1 MVQSSTR
8 PPNLI
13 KSANRVPAFV
23 AGMEYLDVFCH
34 NFLRIVH
41 LRNAKLCILLLC
53 SAICLPKNA
62 AFGIIKAC
70 AYANLTGGR
79 HERIA
84 SSGERLAGL
93 VDAAGREKLT
103 ENLILGGFFGRIL
116 GVIIVFELI
125 MGFGRLAWR
134 VWAKWA
140 RKKGEKSALFEQKR
154 GKNS

>member
-23 AGMEYLDVFCH
+23 GAMEYLDVFCH
-34 NFLRIVH
+34 NFLRIAH

-53 SAICLPKNA
+53 KAICLPKNTV
-62 AFGIIKAC
+62 FGIIEAC

-84 SSGERLAGL
+84 GSGERLAGL
-93 VDAAGREKLT
+93 VDAAGREKLR

-116 GVIIVFELI
+116 GVIVVFEGK
-125 MGFGRLAWR
+125 MGVVKLVCG
-134 VWAKWA
+134 VWVK
-140 RKKGEKSALFEQKR
+140 
-154 GKNS
+154 

>member
-23 AGMEYLDVFCH
+23 GAMEYLDVFCH

-41 LRNAKLCILLLC
+41 LRNVKLCILLLC
-53 SAICLPKNA
+53 NAICLPKNTV
-62 AFGIIKAC
+62 FGIIEAC
-70 AYANLTGGR
+70 AYANLTGGE

-84 SSGERLAGL
+84 GSGERLAGL

-116 GVIIVFELI
+116 GGIIVFGRKMGVAELVCR
-125 MGFGRLAWR
+125 G
-134 VWAKWA
+134 WAK
-140 RKKGEKSALFEQKR
+140 
-154 GKNS
+154 